1 MISPTAILA
10 HVDATH
16 RRPVRVGMLV
26 VSEYESDA
34 RVRRQAESLVE
45 RGDEVTV
52 VALHTDGRPDVET
65 VDGVRVIH
73 LPTQKYR
80 GESSLAYIK
89 LYGGFAAR
97 AAARFA
103 RWPRKFDVVQAHSMP
118 EALVFSAAV
127 QRALRVP
134 VVLDVHDLTSEL
146 FSSKFE
152 NKAALMSAIRFSERA
167 SFRFANEV
175 LTVHESYADMLRKLT
190 KTRVTTVMNCPDDR
204 YFTPRQFKGWEPT
217 GEVVFGY
224 HGLIAAR
231 HGLVQVAE
239 ALKAVHTDA
248 PGARLKVWGSGDGIS
263 PLRERVESLGIG
275 DAVQLPTRLLPINE
289 MTSELSKI
297 HIGVLASQLDPWTQ
311 HVLPN
316 KLMEYAV
323 MGIPVI
329 TFRNPVIER
338 HFPDDTVT
346 YVDPASPEN
355 LREAMLR
362 LIRDPEKARLQ
373 AERARE
379 NMIGRTWR
387 HQRQNYYDVI
397 DRMVARRRG

>member
-1 MISPTAILA
+1 
-10 HVDATH
+10 
-16 RRPVRVGMLV
+16 MLV
-26 VSEYESDA
+26 VSEYDSDA
-34 RVRRQAESLVE
+34 RVRRQAEALVE
-45 RGDEVTV
+45 RGDDVTV
-52 VALHTDGRPDVET
+52 LALNAPGRPEVEMI
-65 VDGVRVIH
+65 DGVRVVH

-80 GESSLAYIK
+80 GDSSLNYIK

-103 RWPRKFDVVQAHSMP
+103 RWPRRFDVVQAHSMP

-152 NKAALMSAIRFSERA
+152 NRAGLMKAIRLSERM
-167 SFRFANEV
+167 SFKFANEV
-175 LTVHESYADMLRKLT
+175 LTVHESYADMLRT
-190 KTRVTTVMNCPDDR
+190 MTRTRVTIVMNCPDDR
-204 YFTPRQFKGWEPT
+204 YFAQRPWHGWEPD

-224 HGLIAAR
+224 HGLIAPR
-231 HGLVQVAE
+231 HGLVQVTEALAAVHAE
-239 ALKAVHTDA
+239 APKAK
-248 PGARLKVWGSGDGIS
+248 LKVWGSGDGIAGLS
-263 PLRERVESLGIG
+263 QRVSELGLH
-275 DAVQLPTRLLPINE
+275 DSVQLPTRPLPITE
-289 MTSELSKI
+289 MTQELGKI
-297 HIGVLASQLDPWTQ
+297 HVGVLASQLDKWTA

-338 HFPDDTVT
+338 YFPDDSVT
-346 YVDPASPEN
+346 YVDPASPAN

-362 LIRDPEKARLQ
+362 MIRDPEKARAQ

-379 NMIGRTWR
+379 VMQGRTWR
-387 HQRQNYYDVI
+387 YQRQHYYDVI
-397 DRMVARRRG
+397 DRMAARRRG

>member
-1 MISPTAILA
+1 MT
-10 HVDATH
+10 VDEKQ

-34 RVRRQAESLVE
+34 RVRRQAEALVE

-52 VALHTDGRPDVET
+52 VALHAEGRPEFDKVN
-65 VDGVRVIH
+65 GVNVVH

-97 AAARFA
+97 ATARMTRWA
-103 RWPRKFDVVQAHSMP
+103 RRFDVVQAHSMP
-118 EALVFSAAV
+118 EALVFSAAA

-152 NKAALMSAIRFSERA
+152 GRPGLMSAIRLSERA
-167 SFRFANEV
+167 SFRFADEV
-175 LTVHESYADMLRKLT
+175 LTVHDSYADMLRSMT

-204 YFTPRQFKGWEPT
+204 YFTQRPWRGWDPG
-217 GEVVFGY
+217 GEVIFGY
-224 HGLIAAR
+224 HGLIAPR
-231 HGLVQVAE
+231 HGLVQLVE
-239 ALKAVHTDA
+239 ALSMVHAQA
-248 PGARLKVWGSGDGIS
+248 PKVRLKVWGSGDGLHQ
-263 PLRERVESLGIG
+263 LRERVDQLSMH
-275 DAVQLPTRLLPINE
+275 DTVQLPTRLLPINE
-289 MTSELSKI
+289 MTAELDTI
-297 HIGVLASQLDPWTQ
+297 HVGVLASQLDRWTD

-329 TFRNPVIER
+329 TFRNRTIER
-338 HFPDDTVT
+338 YFPDDSVT

-355 LREAMLR
+355 LRHAMLE
-362 LIRDPEKARLQ
+362 LISNPEKARVQ

-379 NMIGRTWR
+379 VMVGKTWR
-387 HQRQNYYDVI
+387 HQRQHYYEVI
-397 DRMVARRRG
+397 DRMTARRSG

>member
-1 MISPTAILA
+1 MKQ
-10 HVDATH
+10 

-26 VSEYESDA
+26 ISEYESDS
-34 RVRRQAESLVE
+34 RVRRQAEALVE

-52 VALHTDGRPDVET
+52 VALHAAGRPEVDDVE
-65 VDGVRVIH
+65 GVRVVH

-97 AAARFA
+97 AAARMA
-103 RWPRKFDVVQAHSMP
+103 RWGRRFDVVQAHSMP

-127 QRALRVP
+127 QRAMRVP
-134 VVLDVHDLTSEL
+134 VLLDVHDLTSEL

-152 NKAALMSAIRFSERA
+152 GHKALMSVIRLSERA

-175 LTVHESYADMLRKLT
+175 LTVHESYADMLRSMT
-190 KTRVTTVMNCPDDR
+190 RTRVTTVMNCPDDR
-204 YFTPRQFKGWEPT
+204 RFKPRPWHGWEPG

-224 HGLIAAR
+224 HGLIAPR
-231 HGLVQVAE
+231 HGLVELSE
-239 ALKAVHTDA
+239 ALASVRTEE
-248 PGARLKVWGSGDGIS
+248 PGARLKVWGSGDGLAQ
-263 PLRERVESLGIG
+263 LRRRVQELSLG
-275 DAVQLPTRLLPINE
+275 DAVDLPTKLLPIDQ
-289 MTSELSKI
+289 MTAELEKI
-297 HIGVLASQLDPWTQ
+297 HVGVLASQLDRWTD

-329 TFRNPVIER
+329 TFRNRTIER
-338 HFPDDTVT
+338 YFPDDAVT

-355 LREAMLR
+355 LRQAMLQ
-362 LIRDPEKARLQ
+362 LIREPEKARVQ
-373 AERARE
+373 ADRARE
-379 NMIGRTWR
+379 VMVGRTWA
-387 HQRQNYYDVI
+387 HQRQHYYDVI
-397 DRMVARRRG
+397 DRMAALRRG

>member
-1 MISPTAILA
+1 MELKQ
-10 HVDATH
+10 
-16 RRPVRVGMLV
+16 RQPVRVGMLV

-34 RVRRQAESLVE
+34 RVRRQAEALVE

-52 VALHTDGRPDVET
+52 IALHADGRPEIDEVE
-65 VDGVRVIH
+65 GVRVVH

-80 GESSLAYIK
+80 GESSLSYLK

-97 AAARFA
+97 AAARMTRWA
-103 RWPRKFDVVQAHSMP
+103 RRFDVVQAHSMP
-118 EALVFSAAV
+118 EALVFTAAV

-152 NKAALMSAIRFSERA
+152 GHRTLMSAIRLSERA

-175 LTVHESYADMLRKLT
+175 LTVHDSYADMLRTMT

-204 YFTPRQFKGWEPT
+204 RFTPRSWRGWDP
-217 GEVVFGY
+217 GGDVVFGY
-224 HGLIAAR
+224 HGLIAPR
-231 HGLVQVAE
+231 HGLVQLVE
-239 ALKAVHTDA
+239 ALSMVHAEA
-248 PGARLKVWGSGDGIS
+248 PGARLNIWGSGDGIGQ
-263 PLRERVESLGIG
+263 LRERVDELKLRNS
-275 DAVQLPTRLLPINE
+275 VQLPTKLLPLDQ
-289 MTSELSKI
+289 MTAELDKI
-297 HIGVLASQLDPWTQ
+297 HIGVLASQLDQWTD

-329 TFRNPVIER
+329 TFRNRTIER
-338 HFPDDTVT
+338 YFPDDAVT

-355 LREAMLR
+355 LRQAMIQ
-362 LIRDPEKARLQ
+362 LIRDPEKARVQ

-379 NMIGRTWR
+379 VMIGKTWR
-387 HQRQNYYDVI
+387 HQRRHYYDVI
-397 DRMVARRRG
+397 DRMAALRRG

>member
-1 MISPTAILA
+1 M
-10 HVDATH
+10 VEATQ

-26 VSEYESDA
+26 ISEYESDA
-34 RVRRQAESLVE
+34 RVRRQAEALVE

-52 VALHTDGRPDVET
+52 LALHSPGRPEVEMI
-65 VDGVRVIH
+65 DGVKVVH

-80 GESSLAYIK
+80 GESSMSYIK

-97 AAARFA
+97 AAARMV
-103 RWPRKFDVVQAHSMP
+103 RWGRKFDVVQAHSMP
-118 EALVFSAAV
+118 EALVFSATW

-152 NKAALMSAIRFSERA
+152 NKNALMAAVRFSERA
-167 SFRFANEV
+167 SFKFANEV
-175 LTVHESYADMLRKLT
+175 LSPHEKYAEMLRSMT
-190 KTRVTTVMNCPDDR
+190 STRVTTVMNCPDDR
-204 YFTPRQFKGWEPT
+204 HFQARPWKGWEPG

-224 HGLIAAR
+224 HGLIAPR

-239 ALKAVHTDA
+239 ALKMVHAEA
-248 PGARLKVWGSGDGIS
+248 PAAKMRVWGSGDGIT
-263 PLRERVESLGIG
+263 PLRERVTELDLS
-275 DAVQLPTRLLPINE
+275 DAVQLPTKLLPINE
-289 MTSELSKI
+289 MTRELDKI
-297 HIGVLASQLDPWTQ
+297 HVGILASQLDPWTAN
-311 HVLPN
+311 VLPN

-329 TFRNPVIER
+329 TFRNPTIE
-338 HFPDDTVT
+338 HYFPDDAVT
-346 YVDPASPEN
+346 FVDPASPDN

-362 LIRDPEKARLQ
+362 LIREPEKARIQ

-379 NMIGRTWR
+379 VMTGRTWR
-387 HQRQNYYDVI
+387 YQREHYYDVI
-397 DRMVARRRG
+397 DRMAALRRG